1 MENVIGLVMAA
12 GVDNRMK
19 SKKSK
24 LAQELYGKP
33 VIKRVV
39 DSIKKAGI
47 SEVAVIVGEN
57 KSEIEEIL
65 KDEVTYLYQE
75 KCLGTGHAIMQASS
89 YLEGKKGSILV
100 ANGNIPLIKPETM
113 QTLVEK
119 SQK

>member
-1 MENVIGLVMAA
+1 MKNVIGLVMAA

-47 SEVAVIVGEN
+47 SEIAVIVGEN
-57 KSEIEEIL
+57 KAEI
-65 KDEVTYLYQE
+65 DAVLYM
-75 KCLGTGHAIMQASS
+75 A
-89 YLEGKKGSILV
+89 
-100 ANGNIPLIKPETM
+100 PLW
-113 QTLVEK
+113 L
-119 SQK
+119 SFRAG

>member
-12 GVDNRMK
+12 GTDDRMK

-24 LAQELYGKP
+24 LAQELYGKAI
-33 VIKRVV
+33 IKRVV

-47 SEVAVIVGEN
+47 NEVAVIVGDN
-57 KSEIEEIL
+57 KEEIENIL

-89 YLEGKKGSILV
+89 YLETKKGRVVIH
-100 ANGNIPLIKPETM
+100 
-113 QTLVEK
+113 
-119 SQK
+119 